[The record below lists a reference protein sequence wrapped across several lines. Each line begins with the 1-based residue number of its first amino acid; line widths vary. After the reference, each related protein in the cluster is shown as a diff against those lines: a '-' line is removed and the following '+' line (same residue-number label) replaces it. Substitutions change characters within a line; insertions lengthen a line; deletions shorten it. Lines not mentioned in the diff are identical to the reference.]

1 MTKLEKT
8 QQEKIESLER
18 KLKNKDK
25 WCQLIIDIGFDYD
38 GYRKA
43 DSLMKLI
50 DELVTYSQYARD
62 DYDYEKWLE
71 ENDKKWQDGGKIEIK
86 M

>member
-8 QQEKIESLER
+8 QQEKIQSLER
-18 KLKNKDK
+18 KLKNKDE
-25 WCQLIIDIGFDYD
+25 WCGLIIAIGYDYD

-71 ENDKKWQDGGKIEIK
+71 ENDKKWQDGGKIEVK